1 MFDWKL
7 PTHRRGFLGR
17 VAGGAA
23 ALGLTDLARPFEL
36 AAVPEQAA
44 AKQDPALTA
53 WLGKLKGKHRQV
65 YDMPEVNGGFAF
77 AWSRIFYLT
86 NNETGVPDSDI
97 TVMVVLRH
105 AALPLAFVDDAWAK
119 YKLGEF
125 FKITDS
131 KTNAPAVRNIFYKTQ
146 SGELPLPG
154 MDIGELLPTG
164 VLFGVCHMAIKFYS
178 GLLAKNTS
186 GNVDDI
192 RKDWLAAV
200 IPGMQVVPSGVWAV
214 NRAQEHG
221 CSYCFA
227 G

>member
-7 PTHRRGFLGR
+7 TTPRRGFLGR

-23 ALGLTDLARPFEL
+23 ALGLAGLASPFEL
-36 AAVPEQAA
+36 AAAPEQGA
-44 AKQDPALTA
+44 AKQSSTLTA

-65 YDMPEVNGGFAF
+65 YDTPEVNSGFAM
-77 AWSRIFYLT
+77 AWSRVFYLT

-97 TVMVVLRH
+97 SVMVVLRH
-105 AALPLAFVDDAWAK
+105 SALPLGFVDDAWAK
-119 YKLGEF
+119 YKLGDF
-125 FKITDS
+125 FKITDP
-131 KTNAPAVRNIFYKTQ
+131 KTNTPAVRNIFYKTQ

-154 MDIGELLPTG
+154 MDISELLQIG
-164 VLFGVCHMAIKFYS
+164 VLFGVCNMAIKFYS
-178 GLLAKNTS
+178 GILAKQTS

-192 RKDWLAAV
+192 RRDWLAAV